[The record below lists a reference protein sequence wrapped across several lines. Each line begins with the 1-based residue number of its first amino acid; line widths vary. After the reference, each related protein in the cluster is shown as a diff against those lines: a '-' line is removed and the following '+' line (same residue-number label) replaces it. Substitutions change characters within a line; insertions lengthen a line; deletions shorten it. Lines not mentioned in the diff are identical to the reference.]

1 MVKLAGERSVVTA
14 IGFAVTRDTCCEIN
28 IYFFVISVLG
38 CDYLFSY
45 FFVGL
50 VLLSARREI
59 KCLLY
64 AVLF

>member
-1 MVKLAGERSVVTA
+1 MVKLAGERSVVMA

-28 IYFFVISVLG
+28 IFFIYPFWGVINYFLI
-38 CDYLFSY
+38 

-50 VLLSARREI
+50 SRQEI

-64 AVLF
+64 AALF